1 MKQQPAEKDEVV
13 ELAQEEI
20 DDRADAVER
29 GEYVDGDEIIRRL
42 RSGFSAYQL
51 TTQQEDAFEES
62 IAQIARGN
70 VNAGLDEAERG
81 EGTDTFEFLKQL
93 REGTWREESDR
104 NVKVPLE
111 KQMTEHALEVEN
123 TFELSPEEEADLEAA
138 IAEADAGLLVPLEDV
153 LRRMRER
160 SETKH

>member
-1 MKQQPAEKDEVV
+1 MSEHPSHAEEEV
-13 ELAQEEI
+13 ELTPEEL
-20 DDRADAVER
+20 AE
-29 GEYVDGDEIIRRL
+29 
-42 RSGFSAYQL
+42 
-51 TTQQEDAFEES
+51 
-62 IAQIARGN
+62 

-81 EGTDTFEFLKQL
+81 EGTDAFEFLKEL
-93 REGTWREESDR
+93 REGTWRDESDR
-104 NVKVPLE
+104 NMPSE
-111 KQMTEHALEVEN
+111 KHMNEHALESEN